1 MRNDETDLLVEEQ
14 LDEFLRIS
22 DSDDMDYN
30 PTDEVIEVDIN
41 NDEPDSIKEKV
52 SDDDEDQMSVA

>member
-14 LDEFLRIS
+14 LDKFLRIS
-22 DSDDMDYN
+22 DSDDMEYN

-41 NDEPDSIKEKV
+41 KDEPDSIKERV